1 MSHPAPPSPPRGRRP
16 HATARRGASA
26 FAALAALVLA
36 ACSGEPPPPPPDAG
50 PAISGTTVRFP
61 RRVEGI
67 RTDAVQDAGTTTL
80 TLPGRLAWDED
91 RTVRVF
97 PPFAGRV
104 TALRVQ
110 VGDAVRAGQPLAE
123 IAAPEFGQAVADAR
137 RAEADEALARETAA
151 RQRELNEAGLVA
163 AKDLR
168 EAQAVLSRAE
178 IERQRARAR
187 LAQLG
192 AGDGAATF
200 TLRAPIA
207 GVVVER
213 SLATGQEVRPDADR
227 PLVVVTDPS
236 RLWVWLDAPESA
248 LPQLAPM
255 PAGSVLKLHSGAWGN
270 REFDAKL
277 LRAEDAIDA
286 TSRTF
291 RLRAAVANPDRLLKA
306 EMFVTATFP
315 LPAGA
320 VDRPIEHVPVNAV
333 LLVDGRQHVF
343 VADPDG
349 GFTRTEV
356 QVVREMPGRVGV
368 TGLEPGQRVV
378 VEGNLF
384 LQQILAR
391 GSAPKSAQAEPR
403 K

>member
-1 MSHPAPPSPPRGRRP
+1 MTPLLPHPALFRALR
-16 HATARRGASA
+16 
-26 FAALAALVLA
+26 AAACAGLVAIA
-36 ACSGEPPPPPPDAG
+36 ACSAEPPPPPPDSG
-50 PAISGTTVRFP
+50 PSISGTTVRFP

-67 RTDAVQDAGTTTL
+67 RTEAVQDAGTTTL

-104 TALRVQ
+104 TALRAQ
-110 VGDAVRAGQPLAE
+110 VGDAVRAGQPLVE
-123 IAAPEFGQAVADAR
+123 IAAPEFGQAIADAR

-151 RQRELNEAGLVA
+151 RQRELVDAGLVA

-168 EAQAVLSRAE
+168 EAQAALSRAE

-187 LAQLG
+187 LTQLG
-192 AGDGAATF
+192 ATGSGSTF
-200 TLRAPIA
+200 TLRAPID
-207 GVVVER
+207 GVVVEHA
-213 SLATGQEVRPDADR
+213 LATGQEVRPDGDK
-227 PLVVVTDPS
+227 PLFVVTDPT

-255 PAGSVLKLHSGAWGN
+255 RAGASLKLHSGAWGTKD
-270 REFDAKL
+270 FDAKL
-277 LRAEDAIDA
+277 VRTEDSIDA
-286 TSRTF
+286 TARTF
-291 RLRAAVANPDRLLKA
+291 RLRASVANPERLLKA
-306 EMFVTATFP
+306 EMYVTATFP
-315 LPAGA
+315 LPPGA
-320 VDRPIEHVPVNAV
+320 SDRPIEHVPVTAV

-349 GFTRTEV
+349 GFTRVEV
-356 QVVREMPGRVGV
+356 GIVREMPGRVGV
-368 TGLEPGQRVV
+368 VGLEPGQRVV

-391 GSAPKSAQAEPR
+391 GHVPKSAQAGA
-403 K
+403 KK

>member
-1 MSHPAPPSPPRGRRP
+1 MMPLPTHPALRRALRAAACAGLVAIAACSAEPPPSPPD
-16 HATARRGASA
+16 
-26 FAALAALVLA
+26 
-36 ACSGEPPPPPPDAG
+36 SGPS
-50 PAISGTTVRFP
+50 ISGTTVRFP

-67 RTDAVQDAGTTTL
+67 RTEAVQDAGTTTL

-91 RTVRVF
+91 RTVRVL

-104 TALRVQ
+104 TALRAQ

-123 IAAPEFGQAVADAR
+123 IAAPEFGQAIADAH

-151 RQRELNEAGLVA
+151 RQRELLDAGLVA

-168 EAQAVLSRAE
+168 EAEAALSRAE

-187 LAQLG
+187 LTQLG
-192 AGDGAATF
+192 ATGSGSTF
-200 TLRAPIA
+200 TLRAPID

-213 SLATGQEVRPDADR
+213 AVATGQEVRPDGDK
-227 PLVVVTDPS
+227 PLFVVTDPT

-255 PAGSVLKLHSGAWGN
+255 RAGASLKLHSGAWGTKD
-270 REFDAKL
+270 FDAKL
-277 LRAEDAIDA
+277 VRTEDSIDA

-291 RLRAAVANPDRLLKA
+291 RLRASVANPERLLKA
-306 EMFVTATFP
+306 EMYVTATFP
-315 LPAGA
+315 LPPGA
-320 VDRPIEHVPVNAV
+320 SDRPIEHVPVTAV
-333 LLVDGRQHVF
+333 LLVDGRRHVF

-349 GFTRTEV
+349 GFTRVEV
-356 QVVREMPGRVGV
+356 GIVREMPGRVGV
-368 TGLEPGQRVV
+368 VGLEPGQRVV

-384 LQQILAR
+384 LQQILSR
-391 GSAPKSAQAEPR
+391 GHVPKSAQAEA
-403 K
+403 KK